1 MTGWPTGSARADG
14 LRIDKWLWF
23 ARLARSRS
31 LAARLCMA
39 GAVTIADGRT
49 CRSNHAVRVGDV
61 IGVPR
66 GRARLT
72 VQVLALGTRRGPAA
86 EARRLYREAAPAELL
101 ADPACA
107 WLPLLGEEPGEGT
120 EDGVV

>member
-23 ARLARSRS
+23 ARLCRTRS
-31 LAARLCMA
+31 LAARLCTA
-39 GAVTIADGRT
+39 GAVTVAGGQT
-49 CRSNHAVRVGDV
+49 CRPSHAVRVGDV
-61 IGVPR
+61 VCLPR
-66 GRARLT
+66 GRYRLT

-86 EARRLYREAAPAELL
+86 EARRLYREAAPAEPL
-101 ADPACA
+101 AASACA
-107 WLPLLGEEPGEGT
+107 WLPLLVEEAGEI